1 MKTIQFLGRLAVCL
15 LATIAVEGVLTVGWA
30 YKFEDYTALAWI
42 TQALIAVINVWAA
55 CEWFY
60 YDKLAGKYCFY
71 CITTML
77 TQVLIKHLMLRQ
89 H

>member
-15 LATIAVEGVLTVGWA
+15 LATLAVEGVLTTGWA
-30 YKFEDYTALAWI
+30 YKFEDYTVLAWI

-60 YDKLAGKYCFY
+60 YDKLAGK
-71 CITTML
+71 
-77 TQVLIKHLMLRQ
+77 
-89 H
+89 